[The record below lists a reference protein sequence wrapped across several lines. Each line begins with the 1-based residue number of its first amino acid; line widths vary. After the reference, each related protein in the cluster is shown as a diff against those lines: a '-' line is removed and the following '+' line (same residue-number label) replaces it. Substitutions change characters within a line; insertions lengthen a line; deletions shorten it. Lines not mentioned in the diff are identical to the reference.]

1 MAFVEHLMARMLSDA
16 RAKKR
21 GELAGSGA
29 GGHDVASLDPGV
41 YVRETC
47 NGMGMG
53 MRRELWCHCGFPE
66 DLQST
71 KGCWAP
77 APAKEERRART
88 RGAGTA
94 WKLPDVQSWAA
105 LSSHSA
111 SRCVL
116 MFP

>member
-1 MAFVEHLMARMLSDA
+1 MARMLSGA

-21 GELAGSGA
+21 RELAGSRA
-29 GGHDVASLDPGV
+29 GGRDGASLDPGV
-41 YVRETC
+41 CVQETC

-53 MRRELWCHCGFPE
+53 MRRELWCQCGFPE

-71 KGCWAP
+71 KGFWAP
-77 APAKEERRART
+77 APAKEECWGRT
-88 RGAGTA
+88 GGAGTA